1 MNDQKIENQLNLA
14 LEATEEER
22 EKSVVLNTGYDREE
36 RTWELIVKYTGDLER
51 IASENIQ
58 VTRLLNE
65 YAILVVPESL
75 IGWLADI
82 PEIEYIEKPKRLYFA
97 RADGKRA
104 SCMTPV
110 QRPPLSLTGRGV
122 LVAVLDSGA
131 DYRHP
136 EFRNLDGTTR
146 IRALWD
152 QTVEG
157 TPPPGYYVGTEF
169 TQEQLNEALTQ
180 EGLTQQEAVRE
191 ASEEGLMQQGAVRE
205 TSGEMLTQQNAL
217 PVSRDVSG
225 HGTGVLAIAA
235 GNNGVAYESE
245 ILVVKLGSPRADSF
259 PRTTELIMGINYV
272 IEKALEYRMPVAINI
287 SFGNTY
293 GSHTGKSLLETYIDD
308 ISNLWKSV
316 FCVGSG
322 NEGAAAGH
330 AGGRLAAGEI
340 QNVEFAV
347 GDYEPTLSLQIWKNY
362 VDTFDI
368 FLVHPNG
375 TVLGPFYERPAT
387 QRYRAGRTEL
397 LVYYGEPS
405 PYSVEQEIYV
415 DFLPLGDYIDSGVWN
430 VRLVPGRI
438 VDGSY
443 QMWFPSSAA
452 TGSATRFLRPR
463 ESDTLTIPSTASNVI
478 TVGAYNAATDAYADF
493 SGRGSEEGG
502 ALKPSLAAPGV
513 NIETAAPDGRYVSQ
527 TGTSFATPFVTG
539 AAALLMQYG
548 VVDGEDPFLYGE
560 KVKAYLQRGARPLP
574 VAVLEPLP
582 GFGAYPNNQVG
593 YGALCVRDSLPG

>member
-75 IGWLADI
+75 IGRLADI

-152 QTVEG
+152 QTAEG
-157 TPPPGYYVGTEF
+157 TPPPGYYVGTEY
-169 TQEQLNEALTQ
+169 TQEQLNEALTR

-191 ASEEGLMQQGAVRE
+191 ASDEGLMQQGAVRK
-205 TSGEMLTQQNAL
+205 TSGEMLARQNVL

-245 ILVVKLGSPRADSF
+245 ILVVKLGSPKADSF
-259 PRTTELIMGINYV
+259 PRTTELMMGINYV

-330 AGGRLAAGEI
+330 AGGRLADGEI

-347 GDYEPTLSLQIWKNY
+347 GNYEPTLSLQIWKNY

-452 TGSATRFLRPR
+452 TGNATRFLRPR

-478 TVGAYNAATDAYADF
+478 TVGAYNTATDAYADF
-493 SGRGSEEGG
+493 SGRGSEDGG

-574 VAVLEPLP
+574 GL
-582 GFGAYPNNQVG
+582 GGGWNNLTG
-593 YGALCVRDSLPG
+593 YGALCVRDSIPG

>member
-97 RADGKRA
+97 RANGKRA

-152 QTVEG
+152 QTAEG
-157 TPPPGYYVGTEF
+157 TPPPGYYVGTEY
-169 TQEQLNEALTQ
+169 TQEQLNEALAR

-191 ASEEGLMQQGAVRE
+191 ASDEGLMQQGAVRK
-205 TSGEMLTQQNAL
+205 TSGEMLARQNAL

-259 PRTTELIMGINYV
+259 PRTTELMMGINYV

-347 GDYEPTLSLQIWKNY
+347 GNYEPTLSLQIWKNY

-478 TVGAYNAATDAYADF
+478 TVGAYNTATDAYADF
-493 SGRGSEEGG
+493 SGRGSEDGG

-574 VAVLEPLP
+574 
-582 GFGAYPNNQVG
+582 GFREYPNNQVG
-593 YGALCVRDSLPG
+593 ESVIIVPS

>member
-97 RADGKRA
+97 RANGKRA

-152 QTVEG
+152 QTAEG
-157 TPPPGYYVGTEF
+157 TPPPGYYVGTEY
-169 TQEQLNEALTQ
+169 TQEQLNEALTR

-191 ASEEGLMQQGAVRE
+191 ASDEGLMQQGAVRE
-205 TSGEMLTQQNAL
+205 TSGEMLARQNAL

-259 PRTTELIMGINYV
+259 PRTTELMMGINYV

-347 GDYEPTLSLQIWKNY
+347 GNYEPTLSLQIWKNY

-478 TVGAYNAATDAYADF
+478 TVGAYNTATDAYADF
-493 SGRGSEEGG
+493 SGLGSEDGG

-574 VAVLEPLP
+574 

-593 YGALCVRDSLPG
+593 YGALCVRDSIPG

>member
-36 RTWELIVKYTGDLER
+36 RTWELIVKYTGDLGR
-51 IASENIQ
+51 VASEDIQ

-97 RADGKRA
+97 RVNGKRA

-157 TPPPGYYVGTEF
+157 TPPPGYHVGTEY
-169 TQEQLNEALTQ
+169 TQEQLNEALMQ
-180 EGLTQQEAVRE
+180 EGTIWGELG
-191 ASEEGLMQQGAVRE
+191 EGLMQQGVAPE
-205 TSGEMLTQQNAL
+205 EFGKAMIQQNEL

-245 ILVVKLGSPRADSF
+245 IVVVKLGTPKTDSF
-259 PRTTELIMGINYV
+259 PRTTELMMGINYV
-272 IEKALEYRMPVAINI
+272 IEKALEYRMPVAVNI

-308 ISNLWKSV
+308 ISNLWKSA

-330 AGGRLAAGEI
+330 AGGRVMPGEI

-347 GDYEPTLSLQIWKNY
+347 GNYEPTLSLQIWKNY

-375 TVLGPFYERPAT
+375 TVLGPFYERPAV

-415 DFLPLGDYIDSGVWN
+415 DFLPMENYIDPGIWN
-430 VRLVPGRI
+430 VRLVPGKI

-443 QMWFPSSAA
+443 QMWFPSSSA

-463 ESDTLTIPSTASNVI
+463 ESNTLTIPSTASNVI

-493 SGRGSEEGG
+493 SGRGAEVGG
-502 ALKPSLAAPGV
+502 TLKPSLVAPGV
-513 NIETAAPDGRYVSQ
+513 NIETAAPDGRYVMQ

-560 KVKAYLQRGARPLP
+560 KVKAYLQRGAR
-574 VAVLEPLP
+574 ALP
-582 GFGAYPNNQVG
+582 GITEYPNNQVG
-593 YGALCVRDSLPG
+593 WGALCVENSLPR

>member
-169 TQEQLNEALTQ
+169 TQEQLNEALTR

-191 ASEEGLMQQGAVRE
+191 ASDEGMMQQGAVRE
-205 TSGEMLTQQNAL
+205 TSGEMLARQNAL

-340 QNVEFAV
+340 QNAEFAV

-368 FLVHPNG
+368 FLIHPNG

-574 VAVLEPLP
+574 

-593 YGALCVRDSLPG
+593 AYGNIVSS

>member
-14 LEATEEER
+14 LDATEEER
-22 EKSVVLNTGYDREE
+22 EKSEVLNTGYNREE
-36 RTWELIVKYTGDLER
+36 RTWELIVKYTGDLGR
-51 IASENIQ
+51 IASEDIQ
-58 VTRLLNE
+58 VTELLNE

-75 IGWLADI
+75 IGWLAEI
-82 PEIEYIEKPKRLYFA
+82 PEIEYIEKPRRLYFA
-97 RADGKRA
+97 RTEGKRA
-104 SCMTPV
+104 SCMTTV
-110 QRPPLSLTGRGV
+110 QRPPLRLTGRGV
-122 LVAVLDSGA
+122 LVAMLDSGA

-136 EFRNLDGTTR
+136 EFRNPDGTTR

-152 QTVEG
+152 QTAEG
-157 TPPPGYYVGTEF
+157 TPPPGYHVGAEY
-169 TQEQLNEALTQ
+169 TQEQLNESLMQ
-180 EGLTQQEAVRE
+180 EGAPPL
-191 ASEEGLMQQGAVRE
+191 SL
-205 TSGEMLTQQNAL
+205 
-217 PVSRDVSG
+217 DVSG

-245 ILVVKLGSPRADSF
+245 MVVVKLGTPKADSF
-259 PRTTELIMGINYV
+259 PRTTELMMGINYV
-272 IEKALEYRMPVAINI
+272 IEKALEYRMPVAVNI

-293 GSHTGKSLLETYIDD
+293 GSHTGGSLLERYIDD

-330 AGGRLAAGEI
+330 AGGSLREGEI

-347 GDYEPTLSLQIWKNY
+347 GDYESTLSLQIWKNY

-368 FLVHPNG
+368 FLIHPNG

-387 QRYRAGRTEL
+387 QRYRAGMTEL

-415 DFLPLGDYIDSGVWN
+415 DFLPMRDYIDSGIWN
-430 VRLVPGRI
+430 VRLVPGKV
-438 VDGSY
+438 VDGGY
-443 QMWFPSSAA
+443 RMWFPSSAA
-452 TGSATRFLRPR
+452 IGSATRFLRPR
-463 ESDTLTIPSTASNVI
+463 ESETLTIPSTASDVI

-493 SGRGSEEGG
+493 SGRGAEGG
-502 ALKPSLAAPGV
+502 GSGKPSLVAPGV
-513 NIETAAPDGRYVSQ
+513 NIETAAPDGGYISQ

-539 AAALLMQYG
+539 AAALLMQFG
-548 VVDGEDPFLYGE
+548 IVDGEDPFLYGE

-574 VAVLEPLP
+574 
-582 GFGAYPNNQVG
+582 GFDAYPNNQVG
-593 YGALCVRDSLPG
+593 YGALCVENSLPR

>member
-22 EKSVVLNTGYDREE
+22 EKSVVLNSGYDREE
-36 RTWELIVKYTGDLER
+36 RTWELIVKYTGNLER

-169 TQEQLNEALTQ
+169 TQEQLNEALTR

-191 ASEEGLMQQGAVRE
+191 VSDEGMMQQGAVRE

-387 QRYRAGRTEL
+387 QRYRAGRTEF

-493 SGRGSEEGG
+493 SGRGSEDGG

-560 KVKAYLQRGARPLP
+560 KVKAYLQRGAR
-574 VAVLEPLP
+574 VLP
-582 GFGAYPNNQVG
+582 GFTEYPNPQVG

>member
-97 RADGKRA
+97 RANGKRA

-152 QTVEG
+152 QTAEG
-157 TPPPGYYVGTEF
+157 TPPPGYYVGTEY
-169 TQEQLNEALTQ
+169 TQEQLNEALTR

-191 ASEEGLMQQGAVRE
+191 AVDEGLMQQGAVRE
-205 TSGEMLTQQNAL
+205 TSGEMLARQNAL

-259 PRTTELIMGINYV
+259 PRTTELMMGINYV

-347 GDYEPTLSLQIWKNY
+347 GNYEPTLSLQIWKNY

-478 TVGAYNAATDAYADF
+478 TVGAYNTATDAYADF
-493 SGRGSEEGG
+493 SGRGSEDGG

-560 KVKAYLQRGARPLP
+560 TVKAYLQRGARPLP
-574 VAVLEPLP
+574 GL
-582 GFGAYPNNQVG
+582 GGGWNNLTG
-593 YGALCVRDSLPG
+593 YGALCVRDSIPG

>member
-97 RADGKRA
+97 RANGKRA

-152 QTVEG
+152 QTAEG
-157 TPPPGYYVGTEF
+157 TPPPGYYVGTEY
-169 TQEQLNEALTQ
+169 TQEQLNEALTR

-191 ASEEGLMQQGAVRE
+191 ASDEGLMQQGAVRE
-205 TSGEMLTQQNAL
+205 TSGEMLARQNAL

-245 ILVVKLGSPRADSF
+245 ILVVKLGSPKADSF
-259 PRTTELIMGINYV
+259 PRTTELMMGINYV

-347 GDYEPTLSLQIWKNY
+347 GNYEPTLSLQIWKNY

-368 FLVHPNG
+368 FLIHPNG

-478 TVGAYNAATDAYADF
+478 TVGAYNTATDAYADF
-493 SGRGSEEGG
+493 SGRGSEDGG

-574 VAVLEPLP
+574 
-582 GFGAYPNNQVG
+582 GFREYPNNQVG
-593 YGALCVRDSLPG
+593 YGSICVENSLPK

>member
-97 RADGKRA
+97 RANGKRA

-152 QTVEG
+152 QTAEG
-157 TPPPGYYVGTEF
+157 TPPPGYYVGTEY
-169 TQEQLNEALTQ
+169 TQEQLNEALTR

-191 ASEEGLMQQGAVRE
+191 ASDEGLMQQGAVRE
-205 TSGEMLTQQNAL
+205 TSGEMLARQNAL

-259 PRTTELIMGINYV
+259 PRTTELMMGINYV

-330 AGGRLAAGEI
+330 AGSRLAAGEI

-347 GDYEPTLSLQIWKNY
+347 GNYEPTLSLQIWKNY

-478 TVGAYNAATDAYADF
+478 TVGAYNTATDAYADF
-493 SGRGSEEGG
+493 SGRGSEDGG

-574 VAVLEPLP
+574 

>member
-97 RADGKRA
+97 RANGKRA

-152 QTVEG
+152 QTAEG
-157 TPPPGYYVGTEF
+157 TPPPGYYVGTEY
-169 TQEQLNEALTQ
+169 TQEQLNEALTR

-191 ASEEGLMQQGAVRE
+191 ASDEGLMQQGAVRE
-205 TSGEMLTQQNAL
+205 TSGEMLARQNVL

-259 PRTTELIMGINYV
+259 PRTTELMMGINYV

-347 GDYEPTLSLQIWKNY
+347 GNYEPTLSLQIWKNY

-478 TVGAYNAATDAYADF
+478 TVGAYNTATDAYADF
-493 SGRGSEEGG
+493 SGRGSEDGG

-574 VAVLEPLP
+574 GL
-582 GFGAYPNNQVG
+582 GGGWNNLTG
-593 YGALCVRDSLPG
+593 YGALCVRDSIPG

>member
-75 IGWLADI
+75 IGRLADI

-152 QTVEG
+152 QTAEG
-157 TPPPGYYVGTEF
+157 TPPPGYYVGTEY
-169 TQEQLNEALTQ
+169 TQEQLNEALAR

-191 ASEEGLMQQGAVRE
+191 ASDEGLMQQGAVRK
-205 TSGEMLTQQNAL
+205 TSGEMLARQNAL

-245 ILVVKLGSPRADSF
+245 ILVVKLGSPKADSF
-259 PRTTELIMGINYV
+259 PRTTELMMGINYV

-330 AGGRLAAGEI
+330 AGGRLADGEI

-347 GDYEPTLSLQIWKNY
+347 GNYEPTLSLQIWKNY

-452 TGSATRFLRPR
+452 TGNATRFLRPR

-478 TVGAYNAATDAYADF
+478 TVGAYNTATDAYADF
-493 SGRGSEEGG
+493 SGRGSEDGG

-574 VAVLEPLP
+574 

-593 YGALCVRDSLPG
+593 AYGNIVSS

>member
-97 RADGKRA
+97 RANGKRA

-152 QTVEG
+152 QTAEG
-157 TPPPGYYVGTEF
+157 TPPPGYYVGTEY
-169 TQEQLNEALTQ
+169 TQEQLNEALTR

-191 ASEEGLMQQGAVRE
+191 ASDEGLMQQGAVRE
-205 TSGEMLTQQNAL
+205 TSGEMLARQNAL

-259 PRTTELIMGINYV
+259 PRTTELMMGINYV

-347 GDYEPTLSLQIWKNY
+347 GNYEPTLSLQIWKNY

-478 TVGAYNAATDAYADF
+478 TVGAYNTATDAYADF
-493 SGRGSEEGG
+493 SGRGSEDGG

-574 VAVLEPLP
+574 
-582 GFGAYPNNQVG
+582 GFREYPNNQVG
-593 YGALCVRDSLPG
+593 ESVIIVPS